1 MKLKFIG
8 KDGSMGLLAGKVY
21 DVYIRTE
28 DTHNKIVALIDRG
41 GWFGK
46 FYCPYDSPQAFAKN
60 WSL

>member
-8 KDGSMGLLAGKVY
+8 KDGSMGLLVGKVY
-21 DVYIRTE
+21 EVSIRTE
-28 DTHNKIVALIDRG
+28 KNMIVALIDRG